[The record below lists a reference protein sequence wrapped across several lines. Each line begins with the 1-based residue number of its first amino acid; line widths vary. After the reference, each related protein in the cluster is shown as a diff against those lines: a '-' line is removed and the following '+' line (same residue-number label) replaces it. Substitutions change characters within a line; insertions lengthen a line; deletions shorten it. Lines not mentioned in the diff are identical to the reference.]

1 MNSKGSGDVTKQ
13 EIIEATLDLA
23 CEKGLGRI
31 SMQQI
36 ADRVNLKKSS
46 LYSHFKSK
54 EEIIEGMYVYI
65 RENAKQQTG
74 DTNVDYGKY
83 VEGRSLSEILTGVV
97 ASYRNM
103 GATSDMNRFFAM
115 IMAERAFDQMA
126 AQIMVEETRKMI
138 TATKNL
144 FYAISAKGITHFDNP
159 DGAAITFAMGVHSIL
174 DHESDSL
181 HAGSNDADG
190 EMDLFIEEF
199 CRVYGKKGN

>member
-1 MNSKGSGDVTKQ
+1 MTKQ
-13 EIIEATLDLA
+13 EIIEVTLDLA

-36 ADRVNLKKSS
+36 ADRANLKKSS

-54 EEIIEGMYVYI
+54 EEIIEGLYVYI

-74 DTNVDYGKY
+74 NTDIDYGKY
-83 VEGRSLSEILTGVV
+83 VEGRSLCEILTGVT

-103 GATSDMNRFFAM
+103 TAASDMNRFFAM
-115 IMAERAFDQMA
+115 IMAERAFDPTA

-144 FYAISAKGITHFDNP
+144 FYAISAKGIAHFENP
-159 DGAAITFAMGVHSIL
+159 DGAAITFAMSVHSIL
-174 DHESDSL
+174 DHEFDSRR
-181 HAGSNDADG
+181 AGSDDADG
-190 EMDLFIEEF
+190 EMDLFINEF
-199 CRVYGKKGN
+199 CRVYG

>member
-1 MNSKGSGDVTKQ
+1 MTKQ

-23 CEKGLGRI
+23 CEKGIGRI

-36 ADRVNLKKSS
+36 ADKVNLKKSS

-74 DTNVDYGKY
+74 NTEVEYGKY
-83 VEGRSLSEILTGVV
+83 VEGRSLREILTGVV

-115 IMAERAFDQMA
+115 IMAERTFDPVA

-144 FYAISAKGITHFDNP
+144 FYAIFAKGIAHFENP
-159 DGAAITFAMGVHSIL
+159 DGAALTFAMGVHSIL
-174 DHESDSL
+174 DHEADSL
-181 HAGSNDADG
+181 HAGSDDANG
-190 EMDLFIEEF
+190 EMDLFIDEF
-199 CRVYGKKGN
+199 CRVYGKKD

>member
-1 MNSKGSGDVTKQ
+1 MTKQ

-65 RENAKQQTG
+65 RENTKQQTG
-74 DTNVDYGKY
+74 NTDVDYGKI

-97 ASYRNM
+97 DSYRNM
-103 GATSDMNRFFAM
+103 GSTSDMNRFFAM
-115 IMAERAFDQMA
+115 IMSERAFDPIA

-144 FYAISAKGITHFDNP
+144 FYAISAKGIAHFDNP
-159 DGAAITFAMGVHSIL
+159 DGAAITFAMSVHSIL
-174 DHESDSL
+174 DHESDSH
-181 HAGSNDADG
+181 HAGSDDADG
-190 EMDLFIEEF
+190 EMDLFIDEF
-199 CRVYGKKGN
+199 CRVYGKKDE

>member
-1 MNSKGSGDVTKQ
+1 MTKQ

-23 CEKGLGRI
+23 CEKGIGRI

-65 RENAKQQTG
+65 REKAKQQTG
-74 DTNVDYGKY
+74 NTDVDYGKY
-83 VEGRSLSEILTGVV
+83 VDGRSLNEILTGVV

-115 IMAERAFDQMA
+115 IMAERTFDQLA
-126 AQIMVEETRKMI
+126 ALKTQPLWIKS
-138 TATKNL
+138 
-144 FYAISAKGITHFDNP
+144 AISA
-159 DGAAITFAMGVHSIL
+159 
-174 DHESDSL
+174 SL
-181 HAGSNDADG
+181 HISITASQRWQTVCWSTPIQLLSRTDSVRA
-190 EMDLFIEEF
+190 ELMYWAQQ
-199 CRVYGKKGN
+199 R